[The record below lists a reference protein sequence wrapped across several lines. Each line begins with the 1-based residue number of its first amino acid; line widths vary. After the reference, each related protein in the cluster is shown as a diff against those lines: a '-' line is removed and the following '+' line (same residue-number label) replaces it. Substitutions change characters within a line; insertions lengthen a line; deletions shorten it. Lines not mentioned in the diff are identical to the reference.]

1 MNGANFRDFD
11 FSVRGLF
18 LQEGLTDALIITST
32 YSMRIELL
40 FNLQVYVPSSA
51 ECQTAYQLK

>member
-51 ECQTAYQLK
+51 ECQTA

>member
-32 YSMRIELL
+32 HSLHENRAA
-40 FNLQVYVPSSA
+40 LQLAKVYVPSSA
-51 ECQTAYQLK
+51 ECQTA